1 MKNLYNALLLKQ
13 LYQLKVLGYKYTDTK
28 PFSYEEQ
35 NALELPNSIEA
46 LKKQALNCHLC
57 SLSKSRKHVVFG
69 RGSKEAQIMFIGDR
83 PLDLE
88 DETGKPF
95 LGRSGEMLKAM
106 IEKVLKTSEE
116 KVYLTNLLKC
126 KPSAVEEL
134 HETAFHTCKAYLFK
148 EIELVKPT
156 IIITLGEKAYHYLTN
171 DTTPLQEIRG
181 TVLQKENYTIVPTYH
196 PNFLLRNP
204 SLKKEVF
211 LDLKTVK
218 ELL

>member
-13 LYQLKVLGYKYTDTK
+13 LYQLKVLGYRYTDK
-28 PFSYEEQ
+28 NSFCNEEK
-35 NALELPNSIEA
+35 NSIEFPNSLEA
-46 LKKQALNCHLC
+46 LKKEALTCHLC
-57 SLSKSRKHVVFG
+57 SLSKNRKHVVFG
-69 RGSKEAQIMFIGDR
+69 SGSKEAQIMFIGDV

-88 DETGKPF
+88 DEMGKPF
-95 LGRSGEMLKAM
+95 LGRAGEMLTAM
-106 IEKVLKTSEE
+106 IENVLKISKEN
-116 KVYLTNLLKC
+116 VYLTNLVKC
-126 KPSAVEEL
+126 KPSRVEEL
-134 HETAFHTCKAYLFK
+134 HETAFHTCKSYLFK
-148 EIELVKPT
+148 EIELVQPT
-156 IIITLGEKAYHYLTN
+156 VIITLGEKAYHYLTN